1 MNYKTFM
8 KSKIATFLLFT
19 CALLSLSGCN
29 IMDTLEGSLERR
41 KSEKYEEMLRPFTGT
56 WNMTRY
62 SSKNPNAIDT
72 YMTGIASISFTD
84 NRMTVFMKGS
94 AGTETYSYVK
104 KTGNIIEDTENLQY
118 MENGTILV
126 QGTTRFQDMSYVFKC
141 TRKIDGKAYH
151 TLELNLPAGTL
162 YLKD

>member
-1 MNYKTFM
+1 M
-8 KSKIATFLLFT
+8 KSRITTFLLFT

-29 IMDTLEGSLERR
+29 LDTLLEGSLERR
-41 KSEKYEEMLRPFTGT
+41 KSAKYEEMLRPFTGT

-62 SSKNPNAIDT
+62 ASKNPNAIDT

-84 NRMTVFMKGS
+84 NRMTVIKKGA
-94 AGTETYSYVK
+94 AGLEEYSYEK

-118 MENGTILV
+118 RENGIIMV

-141 TRKIDGKAYH
+141 MREIGGKAYH
-151 TLELNLPAGTL
+151 TLELHLPACTL
-162 YLKD
+162 YLED